1 MDTHDIIMLKAEQ
14 PTVTASYYS
23 VTCRALSGALGDF
36 TRHLNQALA

>member
-1 MDTHDIIMLKAEQ
+1 MDTYDIRMLKAEQ

-23 VTCRALSGALGDF
+23 VTCRALSRASEDF